1 MLEDEQAPVC
11 TFDGKKVINLASNN
25 YLGLTTHPKLREAAL
40 EATRKFGVGS
50 GAVRTIA
57 GTMKIHMELEE
68 KIARFKN
75 VEACVVFQSGF
86 AANAGTVSAV
96 LGKDDFIISDALNHA
111 SIIDG
116 ARLSKAKILVF
127 RHKDIAHAEE
137 QLTSIKNE
145 PGKKLLITD
154 GVFSMDGD
162 IGPLPALCD
171 LAEKYGAIMM
181 VDDAHASGV
190 LGRNG
195 RGTIDHFGM
204 HGRVDIQVG
213 TLSKAIGALG
223 GYVCGTRD
231 LIDFLY
237 HRARPFLFSTS
248 HPPSVAATCIAAFD
262 VLENEPERMDEALGE
277 HALLEK
283 RTRPA
288 GLRHRRA
295 GHAGQRD
302 SDHAD
307 HHRRRQAHHGLLPRA
322 VQRRRARDRHRISDS
337 ARGQG
342 AHPHHHDGDAH
353 EGRVGAG
360 ARGARKAS
368 GSGWGFW
375 QVTKPSRASLGSA
388 RSKTR
393 PHTIRPRRSSLW
405 NDFNR
410 RHRRVPR
417 DGHEFQKELA
427 LGVGFQ
433 ALDLAHQGTILP
445 GLLEDVQIGQDC
457 LAIAEDVEHPVFGAR
472 RCLTPQTHCGLGL
485 CRSRGVR

>member
-1 MLEDEQAPVC
+1 MATTTARSNPLSYLTDQLNDLKTKGTHFHLRVLDDEQAAVC

-40 EATRKFGVGS
+40 EATRKYGVGS

-96 LGKDDFIISDALNHA
+96 LGKEDFIISDQLNHA

-116 ARLSKAKILVF
+116 ARLSRAKILVF
-127 RHKDIAHAEE
+127 EHKNIAQAEE
-137 QLTSIKNE
+137 RLVSIKDQ
-145 PGKKLLITD
+145 PGKRLLITD

-162 IGPLPALCD
+162 IGLLPALCD

-195 RGTIDHFGM
+195 RGTIDHFKM
-204 HGRVDIQVG
+204 QGRVDIQVG
-213 TLSKAIGALG
+213 TLSKAIGSLG

-262 VLENEPERMDEALGE
+262 VLESEPERI
-277 HALLEK
+277 EK
-283 RTRPA
+283 LWENTRFWKRE
-288 GLRHRRA
+288 L
-295 GHAGQRD
+295 
-302 SDHAD
+302 
-307 HHRRRQAHHGLLPRA
+307 GLLGFNIGGKTTPASETPITPIIIGDGKLTMDSSRELFKEGVMGTGIA
-322 VQRRRARDRHRISDS
+322 FPTVPEGKARIRTIVTATHTEDELQQ
-337 ARGQG
+337 AL
-342 AHPHHHDGDAH
+342 
-353 EGRVGAG
+353 EVLKRVGKRMG
-360 ARGARKAS
+360 I
-368 GSGWGFW
+368 
-375 QVTKPSRASLGSA
+375 V
-388 RSKTR
+388 
-393 PHTIRPRRSSLW
+393 
-405 NDFNR
+405 
-410 RHRRVPR
+410 
-417 DGHEFQKELA
+417 
-427 LGVGFQ
+427 
-433 ALDLAHQGTILP
+433 
-445 GLLEDVQIGQDC
+445 
-457 LAIAEDVEHPVFGAR
+457 
-472 RCLTPQTHCGLGL
+472 
-485 CRSRGVR
+485 

>member
-1 MLEDEQAPVC
+1 MATLTTSRTNPLSYLTDQLNELKAKGTHFRLRVLEDEQAPVC

-40 EATRKFGVGS
+40 EATRKYGVGS

-68 KIARFKN
+68 KIAHFKN

-86 AANAGTVSAV
+86 AANAGTVSAI
-96 LGKDDFIISDALNHA
+96 LGKDDFIISDELNHA

-127 RHKDIAHAEE
+127 RHKDMGHAEE
-137 QLTSIKNE
+137 QLAGVKNQ
-145 PGKKLLITD
+145 PGRKLLITD

-195 RGTIDHFGM
+195 RGTVDHFHV
-204 HGRVDIQVG
+204 HGRVDVQVG

-223 GYVCGTRD
+223 GYVCGSKD

-262 VLENEPERMDEALGE
+262 VLEQEPERMERLWENTRFWKEELGSLGFNIGGVNTPASETPITPIIIGDGKLTMEFSRELFKEGVLGTGIAFPTVPEGKARVRTIMTATHTREELEQALE
-277 HALLEK
+277 VL
-283 RTRPA
+283 
-288 GLRHRRA
+288 
-295 GHAGQRD
+295 Q
-302 SDHAD
+302 
-307 HHRRRQAHHGLLPRA
+307 
-322 VQRRRARDRHRISDS
+322 
-337 ARGQG
+337 
-342 AHPHHHDGDAH
+342 
-353 EGRVGAG
+353 RVGK
-360 ARGARKAS
+360 RM
-368 GSGWGFW
+368 
-375 QVTKPSRASLGSA
+375 
-388 RSKTR
+388 
-393 PHTIRPRRSSLW
+393 
-405 NDFNR
+405 
-410 RHRRVPR
+410 
-417 DGHEFQKELA
+417 E
-427 LGVGFQ
+427 
-433 ALDLAHQGTILP
+433 IL
-445 GLLEDVQIGQDC
+445 
-457 LAIAEDVEHPVFGAR
+457 H
-472 RCLTPQTHCGLGL
+472 
-485 CRSRGVR
+485 